1 MGNSTRAASNP
12 FSVMIPA
19 NHPALFSLGGQA
31 FYAAASDLV
40 DRIRKA
46 AAVAQIEDPS
56 TRALMERYHAAL
68 STAWGP
74 GELVSELR
82 ARGVTDL
89 HGTDY
94 GDPGKPLSTL
104 LRECADEID
113 RAEANR
119 HQPPIQ
125 GDYVTAAETLAAT
138 RADRTAKKTKTASPE
153 EMRRQPGL
161 KLPIKGGKVQGFGEA
176 EQSGRTTDTHSE
188 QAPRKVRGG

>member
-31 FYAAASDLV
+31 FYTAASDLV
-40 DRIRKA
+40 DRTRKA
-46 AAVAQIEDPS
+46 AALAQIEDPS

-74 GELVSELR
+74 GELASALR

-119 HQPPIQ
+119 RLKPIE
-125 GDYVTAAETLAAT
+125 GCDITEIPAAT
-138 RADRTAKKTKTASPE
+138 RADRTAKKTKTAQTE

-161 KLPIKGGKVQGFGEA
+161 KLPIKGGKVRGLGGV
-176 EQSGRTTDTHSE
+176 EQSERKTNTASE
-188 QAPRKVRGG
+188 QESQKMGGS

>member
-1 MGNSTRAASNP
+1 MGNSTRAAPES
-12 FSVMIPA
+12 FTVTIPA
-19 NHPALFSLGGQA
+19 DHPALFSLGGQA

-40 DRIRKA
+40 DRTRKA
-46 AAVAQIEDPS
+46 AAIAKIEDPG
-56 TRALMERYHAAL
+56 TRALMDRYHAAL
-68 STAWGP
+68 PTAWGP
-74 GELVSELR
+74 GALVSELR

-113 RAEANR
+113 RAEATR
-119 HQPPIQ
+119 HQQPIQ
-125 GDYVTAAETLAAT
+125 GDCVTAAETPAAT

-161 KLPIKGGKVQGFGEA
+161 KLPIKGGKVPGVGEA
-176 EQSGRTTDTHSE
+176 EQSA
-188 QAPRKVRGG
+188 QASGTRPDRARQKVGG

>member
-31 FYAAASDLV
+31 FYTAASDLV
-40 DRIRKA
+40 DRTRKA
-46 AAVAQIEDPS
+46 AALAQIEDPS

-74 GELVSELR
+74 GELVSALR

-119 HQPPIQ
+119 RLEPIE
-125 GDYVTAAETLAAT
+125 GCDVTAAEGPAAT
-138 RADRTAKKTKTASPE
+138 RADRTAKKTKTAPTE

-161 KLPIKGGKVQGFGEA
+161 KLPIKGGKVRGLREV
-176 EQSGRTTDTHSE
+176 EQSDRTTDTQSE
-188 QAPRKVRGG
+188 QERRKMGGG